1 MLKKSNSLA
10 LVGCLLLSPAAFTAA
25 ADEPPNRSG
34 PPAGPPAGPPTV
46 PTPEPSASGQ
56 GLSVTDWLAAAN
68 DLRVAAETAE
78 RVAEIVRSS
87 IFHFS
92 EASRHFDPLGMKATA
107 ETIARQNETIARQ
120 NEVIQDLLRAEIN
133 RLEAENDR
141 LRQELRRPPRAG
153 G

>member
-25 ADEPPNRSG
+25 ADEPPNRLGTLAVS
-34 PPAGPPAGPPTV
+34 PPM

-92 EASRHFDPLGMKATA
+92 EASRHFDPLGMKGTA
-107 ETIARQNETIARQ
+107 ATIALQNETIARQ